1 MRHFTLD
8 KLVKTMREQ
17 KFKDWM
23 ETAKKTNGKPYKIS
37 TVYDYPSRV
46 RRVKKREEI
55 KDIDNLA
62 SLENL
67 IERYESAIE
76 GKKPRPI
83 KYMAGQ
89 KTIKDHLSALKKYH
103 DFCVETHKD

>member
-1 MRHFTLD
+1 
-8 KLVKTMREQ
+8 
-17 KFKDWM
+17 M

-83 KYMAGQ
+83 KYTAGQ
-89 KTIKDHLSALKKYH
+89 KTIKDHLSALKNITIFAWKPIRIK
-103 DFCVETHKD
+103 T